1 MSMDQRLALHQT
13 VAGCARG
20 RRHHHHRHVRS
31 PRHQCRHVRGRLPMV
46 SILVDCH
53 DARRTTHTV
62 AKAAVVDEEGDG
74 QRGVVARRD
83 TSQGKRTHA
92 TASGKGAGGAGGAG
106 GTGGGR
112 RNERRLKI
120 VAGNGMGGGGG
131 VGGGNGGVE
140 GTWKAVGDLSRGAA
154 EKGGGGSSNGGG
166 NGGSSTSSSSRRKAP
181 VSRSMTEAQRA
192 VAAARQRAADL
203 TSENIYGIGANV
215 RCSLDGDSAVA
226 PPNYE
231 GTIGLELRGRS
242 SIENE
247 KKSYGVE
254 LWENTNGG
262 DTYDFA
268 AEEQGE
274 DRQRRQS
281 PWATTL
287 GAADDDDN
295 RRRVDRKE
303 SLLGMPKE
311 ADWVLYGP
319 FLDRALIRTPVCYH
333 LWRAAGHWG
342 PRTRAVELFLQ
353 TPPSRGKLDTT
364 TPIDEAAH
372 YQGVYILLEKV
383 KRDPDRLDVQKKV
396 NASTPASD
404 HGYILETPSE
414 YPNRPLPFGT
424 FTTPV
429 SRIKWAPVYPKRNE
443 YGQEQST
450 YIYDYIQDFE
460 RALFNR
466 NFRHPTLGT
475 DYTFYADLYSFADYV
490 LHTEL
495 IRNVDGYIWSV
506 FLHKNK
512 AGAKTSD
519 RGRLQL
525 GPPWDMNMALA
536 NADYN
541 YATSPQG
548 WHYRFVTETRG
559 RHVVGALRTDRMEGG
574 KVGKWIARMLQD
586 DRFLAGIKRRW
597 RTLRRGPWANA
608 ALSKAVDDAA
618 GPLRVR
624 TRGSA
629 TARDTSASERNYM
642 RWDIR
647 FPENKPRVS
656 VHVPLRPVGWE
667 ASWDNEVG
675 KMKKYLLERAAWIDT
690 QLI

>member
-1 MSMDQRLALHQT
+1 MATTMWSTTRLVLMIA
-13 VAGCARG
+13 A
-20 RRHHHHRHVRS
+20 
-31 PRHQCRHVRGRLPMV
+31 
-46 SILVDCH
+46 
-53 DARRTTHTV
+53 
-62 AKAAVVDEEGDG
+62 AAVMMTVVETIAVLVSAQLSSSSYQPPPSYTANAIQQQQSSRNQQQRQQLWTPPSFLKDSTVMQFESALPIMVVRPSARIVDEPK
-74 QRGVVARRD
+74 VAAYMVLSSCSVSKERWD
-83 TSQGKRTHA
+83 TSAVYANKQEDSNDDDDDDENSNDYDDIH
-92 TASGKGAGGAGGAG
+92 
-106 GTGGGR
+106 
-112 RNERRLKI
+112 NHYYY
-120 VAGNGMGGGGG
+120 G
-131 VGGGNGGVE
+131 V
-140 GTWKAVGDLSRGAA
+140 DI
-154 EKGGGGSSNGGG
+154 SS
-166 NGGSSTSSSSRRKAP
+166 SKSSSSRRKAP

-268 AEEQGE
+268 AEEQGQ

-383 KRDPDRLDVQKKV
+383 KRDPNRLDVQKKV

-475 DYTFYADLYSFADYV
+475 DYTFYVDLYSFADYV

-548 WHYRFVTETRG
+548 WHYRFVTETVG

-608 ALSKAVDDAA
+608 ALLKAVDDAA

-667 ASWDNEVG
+667 ASWDNEVE